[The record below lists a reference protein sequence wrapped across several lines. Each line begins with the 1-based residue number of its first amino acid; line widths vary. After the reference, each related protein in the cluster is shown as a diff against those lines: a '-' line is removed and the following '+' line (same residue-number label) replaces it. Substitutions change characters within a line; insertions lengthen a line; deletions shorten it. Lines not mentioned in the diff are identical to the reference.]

1 MNFEQLRIFL
11 SVVELQ
17 SFTKAADALY
27 ISHSTTSRNVAALEE
42 SLGVRLLMRDNR
54 SAKLTPAGEIL
65 YQEGVKLM
73 RKIESIEGAV
83 RNAGLGLAGK
93 ITVAS
98 VDFYSE
104 PLTNGCSEFCRTYP
118 DVVIGYYHRDVSE
131 IWNQVNTGE
140 SDVGIGF
147 SYAMPEN
154 MDEFEQCVLSRA
166 HFCLVTPKS
175 HPLATRESI
184 KMADV
189 LNNNYIS
196 MSVSNY
202 ELIKKLDKQSGFTQS
217 EGEQSVVPSIESL
230 FLKVRSGAGIS
241 MVPEPI
247 AQKYG
252 DDCALLD
259 VEDMDTDFD
268 VTMIWK
274 KENLNPS
281 LPLFVDSILSSFG
294 VQERKAGTPSEV

>member
-98 VDFYSE
+98 VDFQSD
-104 PLTNGCSEFCRTYP
+104 PLTNGCSEFCRMYP

-154 MDEFEQCVLSRA
+154 MEEFEQCVLS
-166 HFCLVTPKS
+166 HEKFFLITPQD
-175 HPLATRESI
+175 HPLAARESI
-184 KMADV
+184 RMSDV
-189 LNNNYIS
+189 LKNSYIS

-202 ELIKKLDKQSGFTQS
+202 EFIKKLDEQSGFTQS
-217 EGEQSVVPSIESL
+217 DSEQSVVPSIESL

-241 MVPEPI
+241 MVPGPI
-247 AQKYG
+247 ARKYG
-252 DDCALLD
+252 SGCAILD
-259 VEDMDTDFD
+259 VEDLDTRFD

-281 LPLFVDSILSSFG
+281 LPLFVDSIMTSYGLKDG
-294 VQERKAGTPSEV
+294 VAGAE